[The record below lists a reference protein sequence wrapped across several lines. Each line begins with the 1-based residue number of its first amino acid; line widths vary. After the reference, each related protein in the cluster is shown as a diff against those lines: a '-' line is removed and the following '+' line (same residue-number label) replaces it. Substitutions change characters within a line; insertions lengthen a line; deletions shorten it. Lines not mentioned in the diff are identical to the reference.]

1 MIYLNPEQDELVRL
15 DPRGHLLIRGVAGSG
30 KTTIALYRAKYLSE
44 NYLDMFTANK
54 ILVLTYNRT
63 LVAFMREQAKEL
75 GLEGVEI
82 SSFHQWTGN
91 YLKQQGIS
99 VSKVLQSSNTEK
111 VEILRKARGEVQR
124 RFPNHP
130 ILRRN
135 PFFFAEE
142 IEWMKGSCILDLET
156 YLSAER
162 QGRGSRLNIEDR
174 KVVFAV
180 FEQYRLEMQQR
191 QRYDYEDFALLAL
204 EFLKDDDSFQ
214 YYTHIVVDEAQDLS
228 RAELTVITKLVDS
241 QTNSINLLAD
251 AAQKIYDTN
260 FTWKGV
266 GINIQGRSHT
276 LNKNFR
282 TTIEIAEAAYSLLEK
297 DTDFVR
303 NSEDYVKP
311 EQINKDQ
318 HGCYPIYRR
327 FSSLEE
333 GTDYVVEEVK
343 RLKEQ
348 TTLKLSEIVV
358 LHRLRGSLSAI
369 HQGLNHHQIPNYI
382 LTPQTAQ
389 RWNYETEEVKLCTI
403 HSIKGLE
410 ARVIF
415 ILGVDEGNLP
425 FAPSMVSGGDVP
437 ENIMQERKLLYV
449 GMTRAKEWLY
459 LISGKNPSRYL
470 SEINRHFLRLSSFCR
485 LRPFYAIPPGEYLF
499 QQLVSD
505 DSPEERVR
513 QWLLREL
520 IESYGFPKELFDGR
534 TVDIEVP
541 IAIGARQ
548 YFVDVAIQKELQGDP
563 KPLVLFEV
571 KRLDSTEGIDQLHG
585 YLSASPT
592 ARIGVWTNGCELK
605 CFIKNGNQIESRPDI
620 PVYNEAT
627 FG

>member
-1 MIYLNPEQDELVRL
+1 MIYLNPEQDKLVRL
-15 DPRGHLLIRGVAGSG
+15 DPREHRLIRGVAGSG

-54 ILVLTYNRT
+54 ILVLTYNST
-63 LVAFMREQAKEL
+63 LVAFMREQAREL

-82 SSFHQWTGN
+82 STFHRWAGN
-91 YLKQQGIS
+91 YLKRREIPIN
-99 VSKVLQSSNTEK
+99 KVLRSGDEERKT
-111 VEILRKARGEVQR
+111 ILRKACNEVRR
-124 RFPNHP
+124 RFQNHS
-130 ILRRN
+130 ILSRN
-135 PFFFAEE
+135 PFFFAKE
-142 IEWMKGSCILDLET
+142 IQWMKGSRILDLET

-162 QGRGSRLNIEDR
+162 QGSGGRLNAEDR
-174 KVVFAV
+174 KIVFAV
-180 FEQYRLEMQQR
+180 FEQYKHEMQWKGWS
-191 QRYDYEDFALLAL
+191 DYEDFALLAL
-204 EFLKDDDSFQ
+204 DSLEDDDSFEP
-214 YYTHIVVDEAQDLS
+214 YTHIVVDETQDLS
-228 RAELTVITKLVDS
+228 KAELTVITKLVNP
-241 QTNSINLLAD
+241 QTNSITLLVD
-251 AAQKIYDTN
+251 VAQKIYDTS

-282 TTIEIAEAAYSLLEK
+282 TTVEIAEAAYTLLEK
-297 DTDFVR
+297 DTDFVQ

-327 FSSLEE
+327 FGSLEE
-333 GTDYVVEEVK
+333 GTDYVVEEIK

-348 TTLKLSEIVV
+348 TTCELSEMVI
-358 LHRLRGSLSAI
+358 LHPTQKSLRVIQERL
-369 HQGLNHHQIPNYI
+369 NVHQIPNYI
-382 LTPQTAQ
+382 VTPKGFNHEA
-389 RWNYETEEVKLCTI
+389 EEVKLCTM

-410 ARVIF
+410 ARVVF
-415 ILGVDEGNLP
+415 ILGVDEGKLP
-425 FAPSMVSGGDVP
+425 FVAPNDIAEKVT
-437 ENIMQERKLLYV
+437 QRKLLYV

-459 LISGKNPSRYL
+459 LISDRNPSRYL
-470 SEINRHFLRLSSFCR
+470 SEIDRRFLRLSSSYR
-485 LRPFYAIPPGEYLF
+485 LRPFYAIPSEEYLF
-499 QQLVSD
+499 QHLVGD

-520 IESYGFPKELFDGR
+520 IESYDFPKKLFDGR

-548 YFVDVAIQKELQGDP
+548 CFVDVAIQKEFQGDP

-571 KRLDSTEGIDQLHG
+571 KRLDSTEGIDQLHS
-585 YLSASPT
+585 YLSACPT

-605 CFIKNGNQIESRPDI
+605 CFVKNGNQIESRPDI